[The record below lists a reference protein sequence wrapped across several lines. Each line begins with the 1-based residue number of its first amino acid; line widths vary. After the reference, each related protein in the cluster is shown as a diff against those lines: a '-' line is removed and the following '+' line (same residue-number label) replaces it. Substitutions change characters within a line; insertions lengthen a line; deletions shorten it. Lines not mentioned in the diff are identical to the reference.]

1 MNLSNDS
8 KQDLS
13 QIFNQLKNN
22 NQFENMNNN
31 MKIYPQNA
39 INQLPQQSN
48 SIIEN
53 ANINVSM
60 TTENQTQLSHTNSL
74 NYNL

>member
-1 MNLSNDS
+1 MNLSNNS

>member
-13 QIFNQLKNN
+13 QFFNQLKNN